1 MDIAEKKE
9 QILQLIEKLN
19 PESTRPTSRQPRGSA
34 ILKHPMSDRLAWRRQ
49 KLAELRERREKTG
62 LDLLEARMLKTCQM
76 LEERIARI
84 ERVIGLGD
92 PQKAAP
98 AAQNAPDGT
107 DFASVMLKAMEPSV
121 HSEASTS
128 KVQPVRPATLQAPT
142 AKKEHVYTLSGVI
155 QEGVLADI
163 LQLLSSNKKTGT
175 FTADADGRKVEM
187 YFRDGHMY
195 HATCEDIGGQSAF
208 FVAMALEKGTFC
220 FEENDQLPDEVSI
233 DGNTQFMILEAL
245 RQIDEERTKK

>member
-1 MDIAEKKE
+1 LDIAEKKE

-19 PESTRPTSRQPRGSA
+19 PESDRSKSRQSGGSA

-84 ERVIGLGD
+84 ERVIGIGN
-92 PQKAAP
+92 PQPAAP
-98 AAQNAPDGT
+98 ATQNAPDGT
-107 DFASVMLKAMEPSV
+107 DFAPISKPMQPSV

-128 KVQPVRPATLQAPT
+128 HVRPVRPATLQAPA
-142 AKKEHVYTLSGVI
+142 AKKERVYTLSGVI

-163 LQLLSSNKKTGT
+163 LQLLSSNKKTGA
-175 FTADADGRKVEM
+175 FTVDADGKKVEM
-187 YFRDGHMY
+187 YFRDGHLY

-208 FVAMALEKGTFC
+208 FVAMALETGTFC
-220 FEENDQLPDEVSI
+220 FEENDQLPEEVSI

>member
-1 MDIAEKKE
+1 VDIAEKKE

-19 PESTRPTSRQPRGSA
+19 PDSNRSAPKRSGGSA

-84 ERVIGLGD
+84 ESVIGLGN
-92 PQKAAP
+92 PEPAAP
-98 AAQNAPDGT
+98 TAQNAPDGT
-107 DFASVMLKAMEPSV
+107 DFAPISKPMEPSV
-121 HSEASTS
+121 HN
-128 KVQPVRPATLQAPT
+128 VQPVRPATLQAPA
-142 AKKEHVYTLSGVI
+142 AKKERIYTLSGVI

-163 LQLLSSNKKTGT
+163 LQLLSSNKKSGT
-175 FTADADGRKVEM
+175 FTVDADGKQVEM
-187 YFRDGHMY
+187 FFRDGHLY
-195 HATCEDIGGQSAF
+195 HAACEAIHGQSAF
-208 FVAMALEKGTFC
+208 FVAMALENGTFC
-220 FEENDQLPDEVSI
+220 FEENDQLPEEVSI

>member
-1 MDIAEKKE
+1 VDIAEKKE

-19 PESTRPTSRQPRGSA
+19 PESKRSTSRQSGGTA

-76 LEERIARI
+76 LEERITRI
-84 ERVIGLGD
+84 ERVIGLGN
-92 PQKAAP
+92 PQP

-107 DFASVMLKAMEPSV
+107 DFAPMSKPMQPSV
-121 HSEASTS
+121 HNEASTS
-128 KVQPVRPATLQAPT
+128 NVPPVRPATLHAPA
-142 AKKEHVYTLSGVI
+142 AKKERVYTLSGVI

-175 FTADADGRKVEM
+175 FTVEADGKRVEM
-187 YFRDGHMY
+187 FFRDGHLY
-195 HATCEDIGGQSAF
+195 HAACEDIRGQSAF
-208 FVAMALEKGTFC
+208 FVAMALENGTFC
-220 FEENDQLPDEVSI
+220 FEEDDQLPEEVSI

>member
-1 MDIAEKKE
+1 VDIAEKKE
-9 QILQLIEKLN
+9 QILELIEKLN
-19 PESTRPTSRQPRGSA
+19 PESSRSASRQSRGTA

-49 KLAELRERREKTG
+49 KLAELRQRREKTG

-84 ERVIGLGD
+84 ERVIGLGN
-92 PQKAAP
+92 PQKTAS
-98 AAQNAPDGT
+98 AAQDAPDGT
-107 DFASVMLKAMEPSV
+107 DFAPVLKPMEPCV
-121 HSEASTS
+121 HSEAPSS
-128 KVQPVRPATLQAPT
+128 NLQPGRPTALQAPT
-142 AKKEHVYTLSGVI
+142 AKKERIYTLSGVI

-163 LQLLSSNKKTGT
+163 LQLLSSNQKTGS
-175 FTADADGRKVEM
+175 FTADADGKKVEM
-187 YFRDGHMY
+187 YFRDGHLY
-195 HATCEDIGGQSAF
+195 HATCGDISGQSAF

-220 FEENDQLPDEVSI
+220 FEESAQLPDEVTI

>member
-19 PESTRPTSRQPRGSA
+19 PESNRSESRQSGRSV

-62 LDLLEARMLKTCQM
+62 LDLLEARMLKTCQL
-76 LEERIARI
+76 LEERITRI
-84 ERVIGLGD
+84 ERVIGLGV
-92 PQKAAP
+92 PQRTAP
-98 AAQNAPDGT
+98 EAQNAPDGT
-107 DFASVMLKAMEPSV
+107 DFAPISKPMEPSV
-121 HSEASTS
+121 HSEASTTN
-128 KVQPVRPATLQAPT
+128 VQPRRPTTLQAPT
-142 AKKEHVYTLSGVI
+142 AKKERIYTLSGVI

-163 LQLLSSNKKTGT
+163 LQLLSSNQKTGA
-175 FTADADGRKVEM
+175 FTADADGKKVEM
-187 YFRDGHMY
+187 YFRDGHLY
-195 HATCEDIGGQSAF
+195 HATCGDIGGQSAF

-220 FEENDQLPDEVSI
+220 FEESDQLPDEVSI